1 VRDQFV
7 NGEFI
12 APSNALGQ
20 IPLLFSGQWFDA
32 V

>member
-1 VRDQFV
+1 MRNQFV
-7 NGEFI
+7 NCEFI
-12 APSNALGQ
+12 TLGNTLGQ